1 MEKLFGAV
9 ECGECGLCGEFCL
22 DTDAVECG
30 ECGVWRVLFGHRWND
45 DGDGELCLDTDGMII
60 VGASGASCLDTDG
73 YHS

>member
-1 MEKLFGAV
+1 MG
-9 ECGECGLCGEFCL
+9 CL
-22 DTDAVECG
+22 GSGGKIVWGSGVWRVWT
-30 ECGVWRVLFGHRWND
+30 VWRVLFGHRWND